1 MIDMAHHRGHARK
14 ALDETVAFSDAIG
27 RALELTDPK
36 ETLVIVTSDHSHSML
51 LTGYPDRGSGV
62 LSYTE
67 SAMDK
72 EPFTSLLYGTG
83 GPNNYQFTVQDNT
96 VQRLDPS
103 KSDTTDFEYSQ
114 QAVVLTDEVTHSGTD
129 VLVYA
134 NGPMAHL
141 FTSVH
146 EQSYVAY
153 VIAYAAKIGPYKDG
167 LKDGTYAKSAN
178 VLCVLVLLA
187 VPLIKYYFQ

>member
-1 MIDMAHHRGHARK
+1 
-14 ALDETVAFSDAIG
+14 
-27 RALELTDPK
+27 
-36 ETLVIVTSDHSHSML
+36 
-51 LTGYPDRGSGV
+51 
-62 LSYTE
+62 
-67 SAMDK
+67 
-72 EPFTSLLYGTG
+72 
-83 GPNNYQFTVQDNT
+83 
-96 VQRLDPS
+96 
-103 KSDTTDFEYSQ
+103 
-114 QAVVLTDEVTHSGTD
+114 
-129 VLVYA
+129 
-134 NGPMAHL
+134 MAHL